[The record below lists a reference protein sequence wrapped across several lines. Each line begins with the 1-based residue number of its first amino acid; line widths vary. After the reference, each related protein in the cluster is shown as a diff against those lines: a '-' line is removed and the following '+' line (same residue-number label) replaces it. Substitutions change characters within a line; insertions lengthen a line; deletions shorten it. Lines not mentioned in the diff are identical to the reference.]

1 MGKLLAVGLA
11 GLTAALLAVGCA
23 APPGDG
29 AASSNAA
36 SSGFPGCSGL
46 FNENPSP
53 TGAYYATDFGCS
65 SNPYFT
71 DPGDTCG
78 SASCIQSA
86 FDQGVCSNGES
97 NADCQRAVNWYSVGG
112 ASYGCGARLQV
123 TNPSNGK
130 SVVVM
135 VLDNGPSCTVEN
147 DANFWVLDVSYP
159 TIMYLFG
166 SEEGWA
172 DHAKISVVQ
181 VGPSTPLGPSDGSG
195 GSSGGSSGGT
205 SCTLDTGEDGTCID
219 TSACASMGG
228 TSTAGLCP
236 GAANIECCT
245 GAASGAQGDAG
256 AAQGPSGPSCTLD
269 TGEDGTCISTSTC
282 VSMGG
287 TSTPGFCPGA
297 ANIEC
302 CTGLGSSAQNDA
314 GPGPSQG
321 SDASA
326 PPPPPPAAS
335 NGSTIA
341 SIAEANVGL
350 GACATNSQG
359 GTAFESSCD
368 GNGGSP
374 EYWCADFAQWVW
386 EQAGANTSG
395 LDAAAQS
402 FYDYGQNN
410 GTLSNSPSVG
420 DAVVFDNGSGIHHV
434 AIVVQVNGDG
444 TIETVSGDW
453 DGHGGSES
461 EFASTSSVVLNAP
474 AYDDSVGSEPGIM
487 GMTIVGYI
495 SPVFDGSGTAASA
508 PSCDVTSTGEQ
519 GTCIDTST
527 CASMGGTSTPD
538 YCPGAA
544 NVQCCTGI

>member
-1 MGKLLAVGLA
+1 MEKLLAVGLA
-11 GLTAALLAVGCA
+11 GLAAVLAVGCSS
-23 APPGDG
+23 PPGDD
-29 AASSNAA
+29 AASTKAA

-86 FDQGVCSNGES
+86 FDQGVCPAGQS
-97 NADCQRAVNWYSVGG
+97 NADCQRAVNWYAVGG
-112 ASYGCGARLQV
+112 ASYGCGARLNV
-123 TNPSNGK
+123 TNPANGK

-172 DHAKISVVQ
+172 DHALINAVP
-181 VGPSTPLGPSDGSG
+181 VGASTPLGPSDGSG
-195 GSSGGSSGGT
+195 GSTGGP
-205 SCTLDTGEDGTCID
+205 SCTLSSGDDGTCID
-219 TSACASMGG
+219 TSTCA
-228 TSTAGLCP
+228 
-236 GAANIECCT
+236 
-245 GAASGAQGDAG
+245 
-256 AAQGPSGPSCTLD
+256 
-269 TGEDGTCISTSTC
+269 
-282 VSMGG
+282 SMGG

-302 CTGLGSSAQNDA
+302 CTGTGASAQSDA
-314 GPGPSQG
+314 GVGPSQG
-321 SDASA
+321 SDAGA
-326 PPPPPPAAS
+326 PPAPGSS
-335 NGSTIA
+335 NGATIA
-341 SIAEANVGL
+341 SIAQANVGL

-359 GTAFESSCD
+359 GTAFETSCD
-368 GNGGSP
+368 GNGGEP
-374 EYWCADFAQWVW
+374 EYWCADFAEWVW
-386 EQAGANTSG
+386 QQAGANTDG

-410 GTLSNSPSVG
+410 GTLGNSPAVG

-434 AIVVQVNGDG
+434 AIVSLVNGDG

-453 DGHGGSES
+453 DGQGSSES
-461 EFASTSSVVLNAP
+461 GFASTSRVVLNAP
-474 AYDDSVGSEPGIM
+474 AYSHSVGSDPAIM
-487 GMTIVGYI
+487 GMKIVGFI
-495 SPVFDGSGTAASA
+495 SPVFDGSGTTSSA
-508 PSCDVTSTGEQ
+508 PSCVVTSTGAQ

-544 NVQCCTGI
+544 NIECCTGL